1 MSTALASVTK
11 LVHDTS
17 SALIDQQIASKVAS
31 MATGFLN
38 SGFEIVD
45 DALKIVRD
53 LSAPAAPST
62 PPPAAAPAAPSPDQ
76 P

>member
-31 MATGFLN
+31 MATHLFT
-38 SGFEIVD
+38 SR
-45 DALKIVRD
+45 LKVVW
-53 LSAPAAPST
+53 
-62 PPPAAAPAAPSPDQ
+62 
-76 P
+76 